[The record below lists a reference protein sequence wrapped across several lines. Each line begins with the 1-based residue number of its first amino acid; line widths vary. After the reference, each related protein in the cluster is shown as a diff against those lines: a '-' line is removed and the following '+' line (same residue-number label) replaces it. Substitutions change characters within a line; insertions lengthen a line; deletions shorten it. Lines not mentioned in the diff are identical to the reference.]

1 MKSAGS
7 GVSGMCLFTY
17 EPNANDFA
25 GIGLSRADHTRVVDM
40 HFTDKPLADSW
51 IAPVVHGFEDNPAA
65 EGDFPS
71 LSNYNQIPVMSK
83 MAWDAVRPLIGYCCE
98 ALPIVHPAGEQLY
111 IIHVMDTID
120 CLDRHK
126 SEFTTNRT
134 TGRIN
139 RIYKYCF
146 RRSLLSGRH
155 ILKLPIDC
163 GGELFVDD
171 EFRRL
176 VEMNSLKGL
185 TFTKLETVE

>member
-1 MKSAGS
+1 
-7 GVSGMCLFTY
+7 MCLFTY

-65 EGDFPS
+65 NGDFPS
-71 LSNYNQIPVMSK
+71 LSDYNQIPVMTVK
-83 MAWDAVRPLIGYCCE
+83 AWNALRPLIGYCCE
-98 ALPIVHPAGEQLY
+98 ALPISCSTGDLLF
-111 IIHVMDTID
+111 IIHVMQTID

-126 SEFTTNRT
+126 SEFTTNAT

-139 RIYKYCF
+139 RIHKYCF
-146 RRSLLSGRH
+146 RHFLLAGRH
-155 ILKLPIDC
+155 ILKLPINC

-171 EFRRL
+171 KFRRL
-176 VEMNSLKGL
+176 VEVNSLKGL
-185 TFTKLETVE
+185 TFTELDTVN